1 MCWFAI
7 AGFVG
12 CAGWG
17 WRFSSRFNPDLLGLV
32 GTSQTQSSMSNGSD
46 ESDGADGS
54 KKRKAESGEIE
65 DEDEDE
71 LGRGEI
77 ASYSFSIA
85 NCKLGGTGCAPDAQG
100 CARVAQR
107 RGRQA
112 YA

>member
-1 MCWFAI
+1 M
-7 AGFVG
+7 
-12 CAGWG
+12 
-17 WRFSSRFNPDLLGLV
+17 
-32 GTSQTQSSMSNGSD
+32 
-46 ESDGADGS
+46 
-54 KKRKAESGEIE
+54 ESGEIE